1 MSKTIKKIFLFL
13 DGKQKNQAFLLIFLM
28 TVAAFTELMGL
39 GLVLIL
45 LNKFLGISNNTE
57 INFIDNFL
65 NSYNESFNLIYIL
78 IFVSIIFSIK
88 LILQLIVVWRE
99 NIFLSEFREKASNKL
114 YFNLLRRDAIKL
126 TNKNSSE
133 YLRNFTEE
141 INSVT
146 LFYYGIIKIT
156 LDSIIFFTYVLFLI
170 LFNPIISSLIISF
183 FSIFGLLYF
192 LLIKNKLSKWSKQNL
207 DGRKKKIQLVN
218 ESFLAIKYIKILSRE
233 NFFFSKFKKE
243 IKSLSKIIFNTGFLN
258 SIPRH
263 IFEYVLFLS
272 IITLLFFLIYQ
283 NYSNDEIMQMVGI
296 YTLVSFRIIPIINKV
311 LTSSQ
316 HIKLNSLSFQKLFT
330 EQNQPII
337 LKKKKYKPFLFKKNI
352 DLKIKKFGYEKKKRL
367 IFKNVDLK
375 IKKYSKIGIIGP
387 SGSGKSTVIDI
398 ICGFINNKEIKLKV
412 DGQNIFSNLEGWQS
426 KIGYIPQDVVILNET
441 LRENILFGSKPSQF
455 SDQKILRIIKNVKLD
470 KFLQKLPY
478 GLSHTIKQNGLNIS
492 GGEKQ
497 RIGIARALLHNPDII
512 LLDEATSGL
521 DSFTESRV
529 LESIKNLSKTVII
542 VSHKLNTL
550 KFCDKVYK
558 IKNNKMEITN
568 ISSKI

>member
-316 HIKLNSLSFQKLFT
+316 HIKLNSLSFQKLFI

-337 LKKKKYKPFLFKKNI
+337 PKKKKYKPFLFKKNI